1 MTVDTDARRALNSI
15 AHAPACEPGYG
26 YLWRKRVR
34 RHVLESVRKSPYSL
48 ACKFIPDE
56 RVRPQDPQSKT
67 GSVYVWPD
75 PPAVTPPD
83 QYPLI
88 PHAYRPDANLVAA
101 LVPVEIPDP
110 PPAPILSKNVAYL
123 QVEAGSPSGQTF
135 LLPERTTSVA
145 HYRRK
150 FPQATMQVVD
160 KTRIY
165 ATFPGD
171 NPPTLPAECYASPP
185 VRSRTRVRRETVS
198 SPEVAHL
205 YLFRYVLVPQIPTEL
220 RPLLRADLFASD
232 ARYLALPL
240 PQRDEHYHPAF
251 YQYAVQEVRLHADG
265 AATAPDL
272 GTDGRFLPL
281 PVLTDPPTPI
291 SVPTTTDQGERNDQ

>member
-1 MTVDTDARRALNSI
+1 MSVDTDARRALNSI
-15 AHAPACEPGYG
+15 AHAPACPPGYG
-26 YLWRKRVR
+26 YLWRKGVR
-34 RHVLESVRKSPYSL
+34 RHATASVRRSPYSL
-48 ACKFIPDE
+48 ACKFVPDE
-56 RVRPQDPQSKT
+56 RARPQDPQTKT

-88 PHAYRPDANLVAA
+88 PTVYRPDHAIVAA
-101 LVPVEIPDP
+101 LEPVEIPDP

-123 QVEAGSPSGQTF
+123 QAEADSPSGRTF
-135 LLPERTTSVA
+135 LLPERTSSVA

-150 FPQATMQVVD
+150 FPQATMQVVGRS
-160 KTRIY
+160 RIY

-171 NPPTLPAECYASPP
+171 SPAPLPAECYVSPP
-185 VRSRTRVRRETVS
+185 AQSRTRVRRETVP

-205 YLFRYVLVPQIPTEL
+205 YLFRYVLVSHIPTAL
-220 RPLLRADLFASD
+220 RPLLRADLFSSS

-240 PQRDEHYHPAF
+240 PLRDEHRHPAF
-251 YQYAVQEVRLHADG
+251 FQYAVQEVRLHADTG
-265 AATAPDL
+265 TTPEL

-281 PVLTDPPTPI
+281 PVLTDSRNLA
-291 SVPTTTDQGERNDQ
+291 SVPPMIHQGDPR

>member
-15 AHAPACEPGYG
+15 AHAPACPPGYA
-26 YLWRKRVR
+26 YLWRKGVQRSTTA
-34 RHVLESVRKSPYSL
+34 SVRKSPYSL

-75 PPAVTPPD
+75 PPAATPPD

-88 PHAYRPDANLVAA
+88 PAQYRPDASIVAA
-101 LVPVEIPDP
+101 LSPVEIPDL

-123 QVEAGSPSGQTF
+123 TAESERPSGQTF
-135 LLPERTTSVA
+135 LLPERTSSVA

-150 FPQATMQVVD
+150 FPQAKMQAVD

-171 NPPTLPAECYASPP
+171 APATLPAECYVGPP
-185 VRSRTRVRRETVS
+185 VKSRTRVRREMVP
-198 SPEVAHL
+198 SPQVCHA
-205 YLFRYVLVPQIPTEL
+205 YLFRYVLVPQIPPAL
-220 RPLLRADLFASD
+220 RPLLRADLFASS

-240 PQRDEHYHPAF
+240 PQQDDHYHPAF
-251 YQYAVQEVRLHADG
+251 FQYAVQEVRLHAD
-265 AATAPDL
+265 TLDAPDL

-281 PVLTDPPTPI
+281 PVLTDPPNPI
-291 SVPTTTDQGERNDQ
+291 SVPSMTEREANPT